1 MAFDQARDLRS
12 FAQDS
17 KRFKQHVEK
26 WSRGSRPS
34 AGCKYSWVE
43 DAIITGSQSQREK
56 LRPEGTHHHSNRLAN
71 QNIVKPR
78 DKERYEL
85 RSSYSRAKID
95 ALEELHDPS
104 NTSRSLYDLL
114 PSPHSRRSSSVS
126 DNVFY
131 SFDRVDSPG
140 RPLTLDVFVK
150 SNPKETEK
158 FVEKEY
164 EILDNNGDA
173 LKGRKARQN
182 LRRRNHASAAQEPDI
197 IEDDGFELV

>member
-12 FAQDS
+12 SAQDS

-26 WSRGSRPS
+26 WSRGTRSS
-34 AGCKYSWVE
+34 AGCKFSCADNMYI
-43 DAIITGSQSQREK
+43 AGSQSQREK
-56 LRPEGTHHHSNRLAN
+56 VRPEGPNHHSNRLGN
-71 QNIVKPR
+71 PNIVKPR
-78 DKERYEL
+78 DKGYDY
-85 RSSYSRAKID
+85 RSSYMRTKID

-114 PSPHSRRSSSVS
+114 PSPQSRRSSIVS
-126 DNVFY
+126 DNVLY

-150 SNPKETEK
+150 TNPKETEK

-164 EILDNNGDA
+164 EILDQNGDA

-182 LRRRNHASAAQEPDI
+182 LRRRNHASTAQEPDI

>member
-34 AGCKYSWVE
+34 AGCKYNRS
-43 DAIITGSQSQREK
+43 DDTIITGSQSQREK
-56 LRPEGTHHHSNRLAN
+56 LRPEGLNHHSNRLAN

-78 DKERYEL
+78 DKDRYHL
-85 RSSYSRAKID
+85 RSSYSRVKID
-95 ALEELHDPS
+95 TLQELHDPS
-104 NTSRSLYDLL
+104 NISRSLYDLL
-114 PSPHSRRSSSVS
+114 PSPQSRRSSIVS
-126 DNVFY
+126 DNVLY

-140 RPLTLDVFVK
+140 RPLTLDAFVK
-150 SNPKETEK
+150 TNPKETEK

-164 EILDNNGDA
+164 EILDQNGDA